1 MKNSLDLGRV
11 RVHSEVSMQNKVFI
25 GFISLI
31 LLAAIHNTMVDKKLY
46 VRMTMKTLILTLS
59 KLKLQ
64 VINRVPILFR
74 VTKEQR
80 EIYGAFGIQQPA

>member
-1 MKNSLDLGRV
+1 M
-11 RVHSEVSMQNKVFI
+11 HNKVFV

-31 LLAAIHNTMVDKKLY
+31 LLSAIHNVMSDKMLY
-46 VRMTMKTLILTLS
+46 RKMTMKKLVLTLS

-64 VINRVPILFR
+64 VVKGVRVLFP

-80 EIYGAFGIQQPA
+80 EIYKAFNILEPL